1 MFAAGK
7 TKGNAHEKHEQVTY
21 GLIMCLGQNYIGGGK
36 QLQKAASGFHS
47 HCPRDHCVKLPLSV
61 TPEDP
66 FAFRG
71 ELLRLC
77 CNVTG
82 TYCDLSDHCNITFYK
97 KGKNNNP
104 IYVQSWSTQ
113 ATPLVCMSQAV
124 AAETANVG
132 YYCAISQPLEQCMGY
147 QFVRT
152 DCKLSCCFVYFH
164 TAANIQHRKPADCFT
179 NQQLQN

>member
-1 MFAAGK
+1 M
-7 TKGNAHEKHEQVTY
+7 
-21 GLIMCLGQNYIGGGK
+21 
-36 QLQKAASGFHS
+36 
-47 HCPRDHCVKLPLSV
+47 

-71 ELLRLC
+71 EPLQLC

-82 TYCDLSDHCNITFYK
+82 TCCDLSDHCNITFYK
-97 KGKNNNP
+97 KDIP
-104 IYVQSWSTQ
+104 IDVQSWSTQ

-124 AAETANVG
+124 AAETPNVT
-132 YYCAISQPLEQCMGY
+132 YYCAISWPGFEAQPLEQCMGY
-147 QFVRT
+147 QIVRT

-164 TAANIQHRKPADCFT
+164 TASNMQHRKPANCFT